1 MMAWNEICRCFAPRA
16 ADSHKGTYGTV
27 LSVCGSYGMAGA
39 AALAAKAALRS
50 GVGLVAAAV
59 PESIYPIVAVQVPEA
74 VFVPYAQGG
83 AHAAKLL
90 LPRLERADALL
101 LGCGLGQTRDATELT
116 EALLSGATCPI
127 VLDADGINLLARHIS
142 IVETIQAPLIL
153 TPHPA
158 ELSRLLGCSMA
169 QIQKDRIAAARQAV
183 QRTGAVV
190 VLKGHHTVIAAPSG
204 ELWVNPTGNP
214 GMAVG
219 GSGDVLA
226 GMIAALVAQGLSP
239 EDAARCGVYLHGAAG
254 DRAAARLS
262 QHAMLPSD
270 MIDELGGLFLQLE
283 QRE

>member
-1 MMAWNEICRCFAPRA
+1 MTWNEICRCFVPRA

-39 AALAAKAALRS
+39 AVLAAKAALRS

-74 VFVPYAQGG
+74 VFVPYAEGG

-90 LPRLERADALL
+90 LPCARSADALL
-101 LGCGLGQTRDATELT
+101 IGCGLGQTRDAAELT
-116 EALLSGATCPI
+116 AALLDGATCPI

-142 IVETIQAPLIL
+142 IVETIHAPLIL

-158 ELSRLLGCSMA
+158 ELSRLLGCSVV
-169 QIQKDRIAAARQAV
+169 QIQSDRTAAAREAV

-226 GMIAALVAQGLSP
+226 GMIAALAAQGLSP
-239 EDAARCGVYLHGAAG
+239 EEAARCGVYLHGAAG
-254 DRAAARLS
+254 DCAAARLS